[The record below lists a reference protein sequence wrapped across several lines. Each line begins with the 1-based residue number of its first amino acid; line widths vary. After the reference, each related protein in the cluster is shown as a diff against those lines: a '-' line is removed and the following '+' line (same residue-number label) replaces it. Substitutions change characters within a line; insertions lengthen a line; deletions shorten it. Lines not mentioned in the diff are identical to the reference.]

1 MTLVVFFA
9 AAALSLPVQLT
20 PIVADIKGGIE
31 VTLFRETG
39 FESPEHRDVR
49 CGFGSRWVPGVL
61 RPDLKTILCTVP
73 PAPGG
78 LPGNVTIRLRI
89 DPLPEDQGSA
99 LLVYCK
105 PSAAAESRSNSRTH
119 SRMSRRRRPC
129 HHTRGNARGLPHGPD
144 SSPARPSAKSARRPV
159 TTPFSS
165 CLARHAAPEHR

>member
-1 MTLVVFFA
+1 MAVRSGPPCFGMSSVVFFA

-105 PSAAAESRSNSRTH
+105 PSAAAPNRAQTH
-119 SRMSRRRRPC
+119 A
-129 HHTRGNARGLPHGPD
+129 HLLG
-144 SSPARPSAKSARRPV
+144 
-159 TTPFSS
+159 
-165 CLARHAAPEHR
+165 

>member
-1 MTLVVFFA
+1 MAVRSGPPCFGMTSVVFFA

-105 PSAAAESRSNSRTH
+105 PCCRRIALARSRSHSRT
-119 SRMSRRRRPC
+119 
-129 HHTRGNARGLPHGPD
+129 
-144 SSPARPSAKSARRPV
+144 PSG
-159 TTPFSS
+159 
-165 CLARHAAPEHR
+165 